1 MLRHGL
7 AGLKILNESTFVFTG
22 TILRVMVVISE
33 TTFEDLAAQ
42 HEMRARF
49 FGTAPTKDVARSASR
64 DLLLPPSRADHWRVC
79 PIGGRPPVAPAQRSS
94 KQALDNVV
102 HRAPGQER
110 CAPKARKVLDANEGA
125 GFLPQGIPLEE
136 YCRRRGSQ
144 KSDHQFGTWVGS
156 EPACRKCAWF

>member
-1 MLRHGL
+1 MSRG
-7 AGLKILNESTFVFTG
+7 
-22 TILRVMVVISE
+22 
-33 TTFEDLAAQ
+33 
-42 HEMRARF
+42 
-49 FGTAPTKDVARSASR
+49 SASR
-64 DLLLPPSRADHWRVC
+64 DLLLPPSHADHWRVC

-102 HRAPGQER
+102 SIELVGKKVCSH
-110 CAPKARKVLDANEGA
+110 KVLDANEGA

-156 EPACRKCAWF
+156 EPTCRKCACF